1 MIMITLIDYGIGNLR
16 SLEKAF
22 EAVGVKVLRTDDPA
36 RIAEA
41 ERIVLPGVG
50 AFGACM
56 DEVRLRGLVVPI
68 LDAVSR
74 NVPFLGVCVGLQMLF
89 DVGLEMGTHPGLGIL
104 PGQVVRF
111 TDDLAEEVDTPDGP
125 VLHRLK
131 VPHIGWTPITTASPS
146 PLLEGL
152 PERTHFYFV
161 HSYYVRPERPE
172 HTLATAHYGH
182 SYTAI
187 AGRDR
192 LFGVQFHPEKSQQA
206 GLRLLR
212 NFAALV

>member
-1 MIMITLIDYGIGNLR
+1 MITLIDYGIGNLR

-22 EAVGVKVLRTDDPA
+22 EAVGVSVLRTDDPA

-56 DEVRLRGLVVPI
+56 DEVHARGLVAPI
-68 LDAVSR
+68 LDAVHR
-74 NVPFLGVCVGLQMLF
+74 NVPLLGVCVGLQMLF
-89 DVGLEMGTHPGLGIL
+89 DVGREMGTHPGLGIL
-104 PGQVVRF
+104 PGEVIRF
-111 TDDLAEEVDTPDGP
+111 TDDLAEEIDTPSGP

-131 VPHIGWTPITTASPS
+131 VPHIGWTPVDSRLSS
-146 PLLEGL
+146 PLLDGL

-161 HSYYVRPERPE
+161 HSYFVRPERPE
-172 HTLATAHYGH
+172 HSLAMAKYGH
-182 SYTAI
+182 PFTAI

-192 LFGVQFHPEKSQQA
+192 LYGVQFHPEKSQQA

-212 NFAALV
+212 NFATLV

>member
-1 MIMITLIDYGIGNLR
+1 MITLIDYGIGNLR

-22 EAVGVKVLRTDDPA
+22 EAVGVMVLRTDDPA

-41 ERIVLPGVG
+41 ERLVLPGVG

-56 DEVRLRGLVVPI
+56 EEVRARGLVAPI
-68 LDAVSR
+68 LDAVAR
-74 NVPFLGVCVGLQMLF
+74 NVPMLGVCVGLQMLF
-89 DVGLEMGTHPGLGIL
+89 DVGREMGTHPGLGIL
-104 PGQVVRF
+104 PGEVVRF
-111 TDDLAEEVDTPDGP
+111 TDDLAEEIDTPNGP

-131 VPHIGWTPITTASPS
+131 VPHIGWTPVHTHAPS

-161 HSYYVRPERPE
+161 HSYYVCPARPE
-172 HTLATAHYGH
+172 HSLATAQYGH
-182 SYTAI
+182 SFTTI